1 MSASAIAASALALG
15 GAVRWGALVGAGLA
29 VAAAIP
35 YVTSRRTASHVSPL
49 VLLVGVALALTAL
62 QLVPLPSPLVHLLAG
77 EKLALV
83 TDHARAWGEDAPA
96 FVAASYDPPATLV
109 ELAKLCGN
117 VAVAFVATRLAS
129 DRRGRQRLAMVA
141 ASAGVLVAL
150 VALVHEALG
159 MTTIYGVFVSPV
171 RTQLVS
177 PLINENHLAS
187 LMAIAAPV
195 SLGLAIA
202 ARGIPRGVWIGAAL
216 LTAAVAL
223 LSGSRGGALG
233 LGLGLVVTA
242 VTLLLQHRRTDDRG
256 RRATRA
262 WIPLAVTA
270 ACVVTLLVAL
280 TASHL
285 ANELAATR
293 LDEVYK
299 TGSKY
304 QIWGHALAMLGE
316 HPWLGTGHG
325 AFAQAFSRW
334 SPVGQHAYSHA
345 ENSYVQ
351 TIVDWGVPG
360 AVAIAL
366 ATFAV
371 LRAARRRWRESPIEA
386 GAIGALSALAVHE
399 LADFSLEL
407 PVIALVAIVLLA
419 ILAPARLGTDK
430 AEPART
436 LRARALRVG
445 AIAAGAVICILAA
458 TSLGRPA
465 VADAEAI
472 AGTPTEQLAAARAA
486 TARHPADYLL
496 MGRAAQALRDL
507 GDARAVPVITRAIYL
522 HPRHA
527 GLHRIAATL
536 LARSQH
542 PSQAQAEF
550 ALALQ
555 YTAGDIRPT
564 LAEVLSTFPVAS
576 DAARALPLD
585 ATVAPRIVN
594 VLQQKYPEVVLA
606 YSQRLALLQP
616 DERSF
621 QILAAEAALTSKQ
634 GDLALLA
641 ARAADA
647 LKRDAESVSLVSRSL
662 ALTGDADGA
671 MTMIRAALAG
681 IHDEGRVP
689 LLLTLADLELE
700 AGAVPSAS
708 ATLDEVE
715 KLATDRKWR
724 ISLHLRRATLHERK
738 GETNQARWQRDLARK
753 LQSGGS

>member
-195 SLGLAIA
+195 S
-202 ARGIPRGVWIGAAL
+202 
-216 LTAAVAL
+216 
-223 LSGSRGGALG
+223 
-233 LGLGLVVTA
+233 LGLVVTA